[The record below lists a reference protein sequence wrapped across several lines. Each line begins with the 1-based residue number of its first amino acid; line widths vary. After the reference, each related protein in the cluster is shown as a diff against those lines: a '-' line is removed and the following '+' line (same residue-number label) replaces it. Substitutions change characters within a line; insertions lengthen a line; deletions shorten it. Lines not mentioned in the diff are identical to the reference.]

1 MPFLDVTCPESIHFG
16 IIPTSFIITELLQ
29 LKDNSSPD
37 ILDLDG
43 VALSN
48 AAHIIAPSLQIIF
61 NKSLE
66 LGHVPD
72 DWKLARVTPLYK
84 GTGSKDDRSNYRPI
98 SVISHIPKIIEKFVS
113 SMLNKYLCENSLL
126 KNDQFAYVKYQS
138 TVNALHTVVDIALN
152 NINNS
157 MLTGI
162 VQLDLRKGFDTIN
175 HEILLYKLQK
185 YGINSNCLS
194 WFQSYLNNRKQIVK
208 CNNKL
213 SVPCNLTIGV
223 PQGTILGPTLFILYI
238 NDFSTFVDPVIC
250 LRYADDTSL
259 VAWGK
264 NIIEIQ
270 EKLQTGTDK
279 ALQWLHNNRLLVNS
293 NKSSCLLLGSRQ
305 RLNNL
310 SLNTSISGVGLNM
323 CTETKLLGI
332 IIDNSLSWEKQ
343 IEYVCNKVS
352 PKIGIL
358 YRLSKF
364 LSQNILNIIY
374 NTIIQPD
381 FDYCVTVW
389 GNCSSVHFNK
399 LQKLQNRAA
408 RIICKEFDW
417 NIRSEDLRKRLG
429 WMSIETRRDYFASIL
444 MFKTVQ
450 GTGLHYLSEDL
461 TYTHQYH
468 SYNTR
473 AASNNILI
481 LNKPNC
487 EIFKTS
493 MRYYGINLW
502 NSLSNSL
509 KSCQSVN
516 EFKYVYK
523 NILMSN
529 NNNARDNSQHV
540 TL

>member
-1 MPFLDVTCPESIHFG
+1 
-16 IIPTSFIITELLQ
+16 
-29 LKDNSSPD
+29 
-37 ILDLDG
+37 
-43 VALSN
+43 
-48 AAHIIAPSLQIIF
+48 
-61 NKSLE
+61 
-66 LGHVPD
+66 
-72 DWKLARVTPLYK
+72 
-84 GTGSKDDRSNYRPI
+84 
-98 SVISHIPKIIEKFVS
+98 
-113 SMLNKYLCENSLL
+113 MLNKYLCENSLL

-175 HEILLYKLQK
+175 HKILLYKLQK
-185 YGINSNCLS
+185 YGINANCLS

-270 EKLQTGTDK
+270 EKLQTGADK
-279 ALQWLHNNRLLVNS
+279 ALQWLHNNRLFINS
-293 NKSSCLLLGSRQ
+293 NKSSCLLLGSGQ

-310 SLNTSISGVGLNM
+310 SLNVSISVVGLNM

-343 IEYVCNKVS
+343 IEYVCSKVS

-358 YRLSKF
+358 YRLSEF

-408 RIICKEFDW
+408 RIT
-417 NIRSEDLRKRLG
+417 LRLHVYRNK
-429 WMSIETRRDYFASIL
+429 
-444 MFKTVQ
+444 K
-450 GTGLHYLSEDL
+450 GLFCFN
-461 TYTHQYH
+461 
-468 SYNTR
+468 SY
-473 AASNNILI
+473 
-481 LNKPNC
+481 
-487 EIFKTS
+487 
-493 MRYYGINLW
+493 
-502 NSLSNSL
+502 
-509 KSCQSVN
+509 V
-516 EFKYVYK
+516 
-523 NILMSN
+523 
-529 NNNARDNSQHV
+529 
-540 TL
+540 

>member
-1 MPFLDVTCPESIHFG
+1 MPFLDVTCLESFHFG

-29 LKDNSSPD
+29 LKDNPSPD

-72 DWKLARVTPLYK
+72 DWKLAHVTPLYK
-84 GTGSKDDRSNYRPI
+84 GTGFKDDRSNYRPI

-113 SMLNKYLCENSLL
+113 FMLNKYLFENSLL

-175 HEILLYKLQK
+175 HKILLYKLQK

-194 WFQSYLNNRKQIVK
+194 WFQSYLNHRKQIVK

-213 SVPCNLTIGV
+213 PVPCNLTIGV

-259 VAWGK
+259 VACGK

-310 SLNTSISGVGLNM
+310 SLNISISGVGLNM
-323 CTETKLLGI
+323 CTETKLLRI

-343 IEYVCNKVS
+343 IEHVCSKVS

-417 NIRSEDLRKRLG
+417 NIRSEDL
-429 WMSIETRRDYFASIL
+429 
-444 MFKTVQ
+444 
-450 GTGLHYLSEDL
+450 HYVSEDL

-487 EIFKTS
+487 EIFKTLDI
-493 MRYYGINLW
+493 M
-502 NSLSNSL
+502 
-509 KSCQSVN
+509 
-516 EFKYVYK
+516 
-523 NILMSN
+523 
-529 NNNARDNSQHV
+529 A
-540 TL
+540 